1 MMPQKRTTLDK
12 LLHSSNLR
20 CMETNFENTYAHIH
34 THLNIVFISVKFIQ
48 VNVDSAFV
56 LLWFKKKIHS
66 MSLTLFKSA
75 FYHSNIQN
83 KYSYYCPTITI
94 SLYLNTLWNKLNSDN
109 IKAEAL
115 PELQMLHSYIFAM
128 EINLISNKI

>member
-34 THLNIVFISVKFIQ
+34 THLNIVFISIKFIQ

-56 LLWFKKKIHS
+56 LL
-66 MSLTLFKSA
+66 
-75 FYHSNIQN
+75 
-83 KYSYYCPTITI
+83 
-94 SLYLNTLWNKLNSDN
+94 
-109 IKAEAL
+109 
-115 PELQMLHSYIFAM
+115 
-128 EINLISNKI
+128 